1 MWKTRIA
8 AVLVCMLLCIPAIAF
23 AQQSPTSAPVVQ
35 WQLQVMQN
43 GQQID
48 SFEGTTTVGQART
61 DTHHHVVQHSV
72 GCKDQPAGDIDL
84 QRTLTVS
91 PIAADATGVTLAIE
105 AQETLEDTSTQR
117 TSASGCKI
125 PPQPRQVSASHPGLK
140 ASGSDWT
147 SWTLVD
153 KDPQLVYRVRASVAS
168 SPAQQ

>member
-8 AVLVCMLLCIPAIAF
+8 AVLVCVSMPLLAF
-23 AQQSPTSAPVVQ
+23 AQQSATSAPVVQ

-48 SFEGTTTVGQART
+48 AFEGTTTVGQART

-91 PIAADATGVTLAIE
+91 PIAADATGVTLAID
-105 AQETLEDTSTQR
+105 AQETLEDTSAQR

-140 ASGSDWT
+140 AAPGEWT

-153 KDPQLVYRVRASVAS
+153 KDPQLVYRVRASVGNT
-168 SPAQQ
+168 PAQQ